1 MPGPCHR
8 EGSKCAASSSSEGEF
23 FPYLPPGDP
32 TRIDDCALL
41 NFPHEV
47 AQVGGE
53 EQQMGN
59 PRQINKGVTRARSS
73 RRQIFCAPVYHCLCL
88 QLFIVYIHFLWRWM
102 QRIERSLKE
111 SNFRRT
117 FDYLQACL
125 YLGQQVRGQACHAI
139 SWSWRKAY
147 LLLAEVEQDVCG
159 GDPNGNPTHADHWW
173 IRH

>member
-59 PRQINKGVTRARSS
+59 PRQINKGEGQGHREDKSFA
-73 RRQIFCAPVYHCLCL
+73 H
-88 QLFIVYIHFLWRWM
+88 LFIIAFA
-102 QRIERSLKE
+102 
-111 SNFRRT
+111 SN
-117 FDYLQACL
+117 C
-125 YLGQQVRGQACHAI
+125 
-139 SWSWRKAY
+139 S
-147 LLLAEVEQDVCG
+147 
-159 GDPNGNPTHADHWW
+159 
-173 IRH
+173 

>member
-59 PRQINKGVTRARSS
+59 PRQINKGEPMCNEGKVIEKTNLLRT
-73 RRQIFCAPVYHCLCL
+73 CLSL
-88 QLFIVYIHFLWRWM
+88 PLPPIVH
-102 QRIERSLKE
+102 SLY
-111 SNFRRT
+111 S
-117 FDYLQACL
+117 
-125 YLGQQVRGQACHAI
+125 
-139 SWSWRKAY
+139 
-147 LLLAEVEQDVCG
+147 LLLKVDAGDRKIPKREQL
-159 GDPNGNPTHADHWW
+159 
-173 IRH
+173 